1 MSHQGSYP
9 WLSGLDSRPRHQA
22 ILPPVAPG
30 GPSLVG
36 KSGSIAPHRAS
47 RRQSVKGL
55 DSAPRAS
62 AETQH
67 GEVGPR
73 SSSGNPGANPG

>member
-22 ILPPVAPG
+22 ILSPVAPG

-55 DSAPRAS
+55 DSAPS
-62 AETQH
+62 